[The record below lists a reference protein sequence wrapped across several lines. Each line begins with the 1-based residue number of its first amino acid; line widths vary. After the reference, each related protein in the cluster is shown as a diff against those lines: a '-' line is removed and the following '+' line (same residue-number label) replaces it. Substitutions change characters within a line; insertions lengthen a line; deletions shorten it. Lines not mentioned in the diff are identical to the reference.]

1 MYVIGAGVLA
11 FGFLDFPLLSY
22 HFQDAKI
29 VDPAV
34 IPLLYAGGMGVTGL
48 AALIF
53 GRMFDKYG
61 IGVLAIG
68 IMISVFS
75 VPLGFLGGPIA
86 VAIAVACWAV
96 GHGVQDATLRSGIA
110 SVVSMNKRGNAFG
123 IFNAVYGITWF
134 LGSSLMGF
142 LYDRSLYAL
151 VGFGIAAQ
159 LAAAVIFFRL
169 RRPLATAAVAS

>member
-1 MYVIGAGVLA
+1 
-11 FGFLDFPLLSY
+11 
-22 HFQDAKI
+22 
-29 VDPAV
+29 
-34 IPLLYAGGMGVTGL
+34 
-48 AALIF
+48 
-53 GRMFDKYG
+53 MFDKYG

-68 IMISVFS
+68 IVISMFS

-86 VAIAVACWAV
+86 IAIGVACWAT

-134 LGSSLMGF
+134 LGSALMGF
-142 LYDRSLYAL
+142 LYDRSLYTL
-151 VGFGIAAQ
+151 VAFGITAQ

-169 RRPLATAAVAS
+169 RRPLATAAAS